1 MHNYRIFLLIL
12 FLLSTANVTAQSKSE
27 KINDLINRYDEYDL
41 FNGSVLV
48 VEDGEVILKK
58 GYGFANME
66 YDIPNEPKTVFRI
79 GSITKQFVA
88 AVIMQLEEE
97 GKIKLDEKMTTYL
110 PNYRKDT
117 GDKVT
122 IFHLLTHTSGI
133 PSYTSIPKVWTD
145 SLRLKYSLDYLIEKF
160 CQGDLE
166 FEPGKEYRYNNSGYV
181 LLGKIVE
188 VITGKTLADALKE
201 RIFDIAGMVNTG
213 IDNER
218 KIIKNRASGYESTFD
233 GFRRTDFFN
242 ISNAFGAGAMYST
255 VEDLYL
261 WDRILYTEEI
271 LSEESKE
278 KMFTPYLS
286 NYGFGWGIL
295 KFPMGEDTVTVVS
308 HSGGLNG
315 FNTRITRFIDDDHT
329 IILLNN
335 FSGAPLGEISKQI
348 SNILYDEK
356 FEYPKKSIAKH
367 LYEIIESSDIGT
379 ALSLYPMLKTEEG
392 ESFNFAEQELNSLG
406 YHLLR
411 NDRVDEAI
419 EIFKL
424 NIEAYPEAFN
434 VYDSMGEA
442 YMIAGNNE
450 LAIKNYKKSVE
461 LNPKNFGGIE
471 KLKELG
477 VEIEEP
483 KQVKVPKQ
491 LLNSYVGKY
500 KLAEGFYI
508 TITVEGDRIFEQA
521 TGQQK
526 FEIFPETATKFYLK
540 VVPAEIEFFINEKG
554 KVHKLVLYQNGN
566 EVPGEKVE

>member
-1 MHNYRIFLLIL
+1 MKQVIL
-12 FLLSTANVTAQSKSE
+12 NSLSIILVLFISITAQTKSE
-27 KINDLINRYDEYDL
+27 KIDNLIARYTDYNL
-41 FNGSVLV
+41 FNGSVLI

-66 YDIPNEPKTVFRI
+66 YDIPNSPETKFRI
-79 GSITKQFVA
+79 GSITKQFVSTL
-88 AVIMQLEEE
+88 IMQLVEE
-97 GKIKLDEKMTTYL
+97 GKINLDEKMTVYL
-110 PNYRKDT
+110 PDYRKDT

-133 PSYTSIPKVWTD
+133 PSYTNIPKVWTD
-145 SLRLKYSLDYLIEKF
+145 SLRLQYSVDYLIEHF

-166 FEPGKEYRYNNSGYV
+166 FEPGTEYRYNNSGYV

-188 VITGKTLADALKE
+188 VITGKSLSDALHE
-201 RIFDIAGMVNTG
+201 RIFKPAGMLNTG
-213 IDNER
+213 IDNEQ
-218 KIIKNRASGYESTFD
+218 KILKKRASGYERTFD
-233 GFRRTDFFN
+233 GFVGTPFFN
-242 ISNAFGAGAMYST
+242 ITNAFGAGAMYST
-255 VEDLYL
+255 VEDMFL
-261 WDRILYTEEI
+261 WDRILYTDE
-271 LSEESKE
+271 LLTAESKE

-295 KFPMGEDTVTVVS
+295 NVVMGKDSIKIVS

-315 FNTRITRFIDDDHT
+315 FNTRLTRFVDDNHT
-329 IILLNN
+329 IILFNN
-335 FSGAPLGEISKQI
+335 FSGASLGELSKQI
-348 SNILYDEK
+348 SNIIYDEK

-411 NDRVDEAI
+411 SDRVDEAI

-442 YMIAGNNE
+442 YMIAGNSE

-483 KQVKVPKQ
+483 KQVKVPEQ

-540 VVPAEIEFFINEKG
+540 VVPAEIEFFMNEKG

>member
-1 MHNYRIFLLIL
+1 MKQVIL
-12 FLLSTANVTAQSKSE
+12 NSLSIILVLFISITAQTKSE
-27 KINDLINRYDEYDL
+27 KIDNLLARYTDYNL
-41 FNGSVLV
+41 FNGSVLI

-66 YDIPNEPKTVFRI
+66 YDIPNSPETKFRI
-79 GSITKQFVA
+79 GSITKQFVSTL
-88 AVIMQLEEE
+88 IMQLVEE
-97 GKIKLDEKMTTYL
+97 GKINLDEKMTVYL
-110 PNYRKDT
+110 PDYRKDT

-133 PSYTSIPKVWTD
+133 PSYTNIPKVWTD
-145 SLRLKYSLDYLIEKF
+145 SLRLQYSVDYLIEHF

-166 FEPGKEYRYNNSGYV
+166 FEPGTEYRYNNSGYV

-188 VITGKTLADALKE
+188 VITGKSLSDALHE
-201 RIFDIAGMVNTG
+201 RIFKPAGMLNTG
-213 IDNER
+213 IDNEQ
-218 KIIKNRASGYESTFD
+218 KILKKRASGYERTFD
-233 GFRRTDFFN
+233 GFVGTPFFN
-242 ISNAFGAGAMYST
+242 ITNAFGAGAMYST
-255 VEDLYL
+255 VEDMFL
-261 WDRILYTEEI
+261 WDRILYTDE
-271 LSEESKE
+271 LLTAESKE

-295 KFPMGEDTVTVVS
+295 NVVMGKDSIKIVS

-315 FNTRITRFIDDDHT
+315 FNTRLTRFVDDNHT
-329 IILLNN
+329 IILFNN
-335 FSGAPLGEISKQI
+335 FSGASLGELSKQI
-348 SNILYDEK
+348 SNIIYDEK

-411 NDRVDEAI
+411 SDRVDEAI

-442 YMIAGNNE
+442 YMIAGNSE

-483 KQVKVPKQ
+483 KQVKVPEQ

-540 VVPAEIEFFINEKG
+540 VVPAEIEFFMNEKG